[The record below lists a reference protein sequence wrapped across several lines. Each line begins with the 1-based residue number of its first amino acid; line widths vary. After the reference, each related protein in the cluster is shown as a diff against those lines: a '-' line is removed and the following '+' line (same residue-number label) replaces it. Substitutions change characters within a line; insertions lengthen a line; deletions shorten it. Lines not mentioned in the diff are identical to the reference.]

1 MALLILWTSHKVTRA
16 TVPAAV
22 LSFVASLVVF
32 VLSRLEHSR
41 GIRPSTLLNLYLLI
55 SLLFDTVQV
64 RTLYLRHDDSAI
76 LGLFTA
82 SVGIKAILLLLE
94 AKNKR
99 SCLRPPYNRFSPET
113 TSGIFNH
120 SFFWWLN
127 PILLKGFRSILTL
140 DDLFTTDQ
148 ALLSEPL
155 QHEMERAWNM
165 CMSLPLDMLST
176 DRLQTPRPASMP

>member
-1 MALLILWTSHKVTRA
+1 LIAVQLALLIVWTSHQVTRA

-22 LSFVASLVVF
+22 LSFIASLAVS

-41 GIRPSTLLNLYLLI
+41 GIRPSTLLNLYLLT
-55 SLLFDTVQV
+55 SLLFDAVQV
-64 RTLYLRHDDSAI
+64 RTLYLRHDDLAI

-82 SVGIKAILLLLE
+82 SVAIKAVLLLLE

-99 SCLRPPYNRFSPET
+99 AYLRPPYNRFSPET

-120 SFFWWLN
+120 SFFFWLN
-127 PILLKGFRSILTL
+127 PVLFAGFRRVLTL

-148 ALLSEPL
+148 ALLSDPL
-155 QHEMERAWNM
+155 HHAMQNSWNK
-165 CMSLPLDMLST
+165 CICSIL
-176 DRLQTPRPASMP
+176 